1 MIKKIIDLN
10 VGEVLENEDLQNYT
24 TYKIKGNIKVIVI
37 PENIE
42 KLIKLIKF
50 LREQNIKYKILGN
63 GSNLIFVNEYD
74 GVLIKL
80 DKLNHLEI
88 NDNIINVEAGYSLIK
103 LALLTAKQ
111 GLSGL
116 EFASGIPGTVGGAVY
131 MNAGAYKDDM
141 ASIIKYIE
149 VLDEDLNIKKL
160 DKENLNFGYRKSL
173 LQEKKYICLNVC
185 LELKKGNIDEIMDLI
200 QTRKQKR
207 LDTQPLEY
215 PSAGSVFRNPEGLF
229 AGKLIEDL
237 NLKGLKVG
245 DAVVSTKHAN
255 FIVNM
260 GNATGKDIKKL
271 IEIVKEKVKKEYNIE
286 LLVEQEFVE

>member
-10 VGEVLENEDLQNYT
+10 VGEVLENVDLENYT
-24 TYKIKGNIKVIVI
+24 TYKLKGKLKVIVI

-42 KLIKLIKF
+42 KLKKLIKF
-50 LREQNIKYKILGN
+50 LKTENIKYKILGN
-63 GSNLIFVNEYD
+63 GSNLIFVNDYD

-80 DKLNHLEI
+80 EKLNNLEI
-88 NDNIINVEAGYSLIK
+88 KDNIVNVEAGYSLIK
-103 LALLTAKQ
+103 LSLLTAKQ

-131 MNAGAYKDDM
+131 MNAGAYKEDM

-149 VLDEDLNIKKL
+149 VLDENLNVIKI
-160 DKENLNFGYRKSL
+160 DKRNLNFGYRKSL
-173 LQEKKYICLNVC
+173 LQTKKYICLNVC
-185 LELKKGNIDEIMDLI
+185 LELKNGNTDEIMNLI

-215 PSAGSVFRNPEGLF
+215 PSAGSVFRNPEGMF

-237 NLKGLKVG
+237 NLKGLSVG
-245 DAVVSTKHAN
+245 DAVVSPKHAN
-255 FIVNM
+255 FIINT
-260 GNATGKDIKKL
+260 GKATGKDVKEL
-271 IEIVKEKVKKEYNIE
+271 IEIIKNKVKDNYNID